1 MLRRAL
7 LILALATATVA
18 AHADTPGWL
27 PASPQKLPRWRGF
40 NLTEKFMLHPGDSA
54 FHEQDF
60 QLISQFG
67 VNYVRLPMDYRFWI
81 RNGDGRQFDESA
93 LKDIDQAVAWGGK
106 YGIHVCL
113 NFHRAPGYTVAQPA
127 ESRVLWT
134 DTEAQEVCAMHWA
147 RFARHFKGIPN
158 ERLSFN
164 LFNEPKDIDPALYA
178 AVCKKMADANRAEDP
193 DRLIIADGLA
203 WGTKPVP
210 GLRALNV
217 AEATRGYWPMDL
229 THYAAAWIGGNVP
242 AHPPAWPR
250 PVTCGLLPG
259 PSKLN
264 AGFGGPIVIDGTFP
278 AGASLRLR
286 VAIVSNRAR
295 LTVEADGQ
303 PVWEHLFVTGSG
315 QGEWKRTVYNT
326 RWKIYQNEYDRDY
339 ALRVPTAASE
349 LRIAVPE
356 GDWLRLDEIGITP
369 PGGPE
374 DTLTLNPDMRDAMP
388 PLRYQPGALTTTAM
402 QDRATLWRE
411 RVKPWRALESTGVGV
426 MVGEWGVYNRTPH
439 DVTLRF
445 MEDNLANWKQ
455 AGWGWALWNFRGN
468 FGVMDSGR
476 ADVAYEDFEGHKLDR
491 AMLELLQKY

>member
-1 MLRRAL
+1 
-7 LILALATATVA
+7 
-18 AHADTPGWL
+18 
-27 PASPQKLPRWRGF
+27 
-40 NLTEKFMLHPGDSA
+40 
-54 FHEQDF
+54 
-60 QLISQFG
+60 
-67 VNYVRLPMDYRFWI
+67 
-81 RNGDGRQFDESA
+81 
-93 LKDIDQAVAWGGK
+93 
-106 YGIHVCL
+106 
-113 NFHRAPGYTVAQPA
+113 
-127 ESRVLWT
+127 
-134 DTEAQEVCAMHWA
+134 
-147 RFARHFKGIPN
+147 
-158 ERLSFN
+158 
-164 LFNEPKDIDPALYA
+164 
-178 AVCKKMADANRAEDP
+178 
-193 DRLIIADGLA
+193 
-203 WGTKPVP
+203 
-210 GLRALNV
+210 
-217 AEATRGYWPMDL
+217 L

-250 PVTCGLLPG
+250 PVTCGLVPG

-264 AGFGGPIVIDGTFP
+264 AVFGGPIVIDGTFP
-278 AGASLRLR
+278 AGTSLRLR

-303 PVWEHLFVTGSG
+303 PVWEHLFVSGSG

-339 ALRVPTAASE
+339 AVSVPTATSE

-356 GDWLRLDEIGITP
+356 GDWLRLDEIGIAP

-374 DTLTLNPDMRDAMP
+374 DTLTLDPEMHDAMP
-388 PLRYQPGALTTTAM
+388 PLRYRPGALTTTAM

-411 RVKPWRALESTGVGV
+411 RVKPWQALESSGVGV

-455 AGWGWALWNFRGN
+455 AGWGWALWNFRGS

-491 AMLELLQKY
+491 AMLDLLQKY